1 MIQLDDVVVRYPG
14 ENRNALDGV
23 SLTVESGETVALV
36 GPSGSGKTTL
46 LRTINGLVPI
56 NSGNVVVDGV
66 SVPRTSGK
74 KLRALRTRIAMI
86 AQHHDLVDRLTAYQ
100 NVMAGAL
107 GRWSSLHAL
116 RFLVF
121 PLKSELEEAAEALR
135 RVGIAQKLKSRTGD
149 LSGGERQRV
158 AIARA
163 LVQRPDILL
172 ADEPVASL
180 DGEFATQIVELMCAL
195 ARESAVTLVC
205 SLHQEELAERYFDRI
220 VHVGPWISRPT
231 ILQH

>member
-1 MIQLDDVVVRYPG
+1 MIHLDDVVVRYPDAS
-14 ENRNALDGV
+14 ENALDGV
-23 SLTVESGETVALV
+23 TLNVASGETVALV

-56 NSGNVVVDGV
+56 TSGNVVVDGV
-66 SVPRTSGK
+66 SVPGTHGR

-86 AQHHDLVDRLTAYQ
+86 AQHHDLVERLSVYQ

-107 GRWSSLHAL
+107 GRWSSGHAL
-116 RFLVF
+116 RFLAF
-121 PLKSELEEAAEALR
+121 PFSSELDEAKSALT
-135 RVGIAQKLKSRTGD
+135 RVGIGHKLKERTGD

-163 LVQRPDILL
+163 LVQRPDVLL

-180 DGEFATQIVELMCAL
+180 DADLATQILELMCKL
-195 ARESAVTLVC
+195 ARESGVTLVC
-205 SLHQEELAERYFDRI
+205 SLHQQDLAERFFDRI
-220 VHVGPWISRPT
+220 VRVG
-231 ILQH
+231 